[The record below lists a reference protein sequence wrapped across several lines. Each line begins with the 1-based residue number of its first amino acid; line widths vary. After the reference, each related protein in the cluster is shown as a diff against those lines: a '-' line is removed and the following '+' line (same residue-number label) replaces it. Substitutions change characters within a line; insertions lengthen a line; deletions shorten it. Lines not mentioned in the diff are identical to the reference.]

1 MNRWPQ
7 FPSPYKRECEIGQ
20 KLSETAEE
28 AAEGATSDEEETSEG
43 QVSYAQTAL
52 SGGGQDSDNARQ
64 KADGHREK
72 QEQRVSRRISFTE
85 WLLFIGYLCDQYMF
99 GTTINTTHSD
109 IFPL

>member
-1 MNRWPQ
+1 MYWCNNIFFFNRWPQ

-43 QVSYAQTAL
+43 QVSYAQTTL

-64 KADGHREK
+64 KADGYREK
-72 QEQRVSRRISFTE
+72 QEQRVSSRISFTE
-85 WLLFIGYLCDQYMF
+85 RLLFTGCLCD
-99 GTTINTTHSD
+99 
-109 IFPL
+109 